1 MAISKMPPRTSAEK
15 QKKYRDKLKKENP
28 QKYEEIQKK
37 AKERSARYYEKKR
50 VPILKSTN
58 KNYGINGRLK
68 QETAQLRL
76 QLNTLTKDFKSVQ
89 KKTNRQQ
96 KNIDK
101 MQADYENL
109 Y

>member
-1 MAISKMPPRTSAEK
+1 MPPTTAAEK

-58 KNYGINGRLK
+58 KNYGINKEGRSEK
-68 QETAQLRL
+68 SKRCK
-76 QLNTLTKDFKSVQ
+76 NGITK
-89 KKTNRQQ
+89 
-96 KNIDK
+96 
-101 MQADYENL
+101 
-109 Y
+109 